1 MNAAAAPPVVI
12 HLRDVRELAALLDR
26 DEVDAAIERGL
37 MQCAPCP
44 RCVPA
49 AVDALPLLAAI
60 DAARARLH
68 VAWAARE
75 RYRARTQRLDARR
88 AARAAKRIA
97 AALPQAPRPSLPPAA
112 AAALARAKARAI
124 KPSA

>member
-1 MNAAAAPPVVI
+1 MM
-12 HLRDVRELAALLDR
+12 HLRDVRQLARLLDR
-26 DEVDAAIERGL
+26 DDVDTAIERG
-37 MQCAPCP
+37 MMDCVPCP
-44 RCVPA
+44 HCVPDA
-49 AVDALPLLAAI
+49 TDAVPLLAAI
-60 DAARARLH
+60 ASARARLLA
-68 VAWAARE
+68 AWAARD